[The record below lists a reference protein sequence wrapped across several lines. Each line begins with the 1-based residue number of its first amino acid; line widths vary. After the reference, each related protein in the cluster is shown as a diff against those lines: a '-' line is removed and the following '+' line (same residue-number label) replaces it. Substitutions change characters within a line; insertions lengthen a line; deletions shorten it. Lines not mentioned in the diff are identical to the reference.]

1 MSNIIKKLNVRVIIP
16 TGKRSCRGAEA
27 ERKGRRERG
36 EDVESTDCHDG
47 DDGDDDVSL
56 LLTFS
61 V

>member
-1 MSNIIKKLNVRVIIP
+1 MCGGVGGVWM
-16 TGKRSCRGAEA
+16 
-27 ERKGRRERG
+27 
-36 EDVESTDCHDG
+36 ESTGCHDG

>member
-1 MSNIIKKLNVRVIIP
+1 MKYCLDVKHC
-16 TGKRSCRGAEA
+16 KGAEYRGDDSNW
-27 ERKGRRERG
+27 ERSSRGREGRRQRG

-47 DDGDDDVSL
+47 DDDVSL

>member
-1 MSNIIKKLNVRVIIP
+1 M
-16 TGKRSCRGAEA
+16 
-27 ERKGRRERG
+27 ERR

>member
-1 MSNIIKKLNVRVIIP
+1 MSNIIKELSIRVMIP
-16 TGKRSCRGAEA
+16 TGRGAVGG
-27 ERKGRRERG
+27 RKGRRQRG